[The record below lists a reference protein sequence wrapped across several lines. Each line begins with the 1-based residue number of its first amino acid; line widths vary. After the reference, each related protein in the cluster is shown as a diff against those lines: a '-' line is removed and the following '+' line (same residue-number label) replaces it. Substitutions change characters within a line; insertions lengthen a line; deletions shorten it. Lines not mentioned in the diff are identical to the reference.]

1 MPAELR
7 CSFGHMEESVGRR
20 RQPVPDGAKERN
32 ERLSG
37 RMPAFPEVVG
47 VASTTEGFV
56 RTDEE
61 T

>member
-1 MPAELR
+1 M
-7 CSFGHMEESVGRR
+7 GRR